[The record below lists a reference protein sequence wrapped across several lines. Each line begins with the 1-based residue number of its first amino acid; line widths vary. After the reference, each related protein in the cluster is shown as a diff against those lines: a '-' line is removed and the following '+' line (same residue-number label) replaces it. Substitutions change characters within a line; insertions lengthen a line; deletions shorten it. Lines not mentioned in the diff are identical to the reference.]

1 MSGKTIVGL
10 VGCYNRPSRTFG
22 LVETICDR
30 VSSQSG
36 ALVKVYDL
44 ADLGTSLSTA
54 MSQCDLDAD
63 AQVILQHIL
72 SADALVIGVPTYKGS
87 YPGLFKHLIDL
98 IDPDALAGKPTL
110 LCATGGGDRH
120 ALMVEHQMRPLFAF
134 FRAATVGTAIY
145 ASASQFEGFHV
156 ESLVLEERIALGAKE
171 LAHWL

>member
-1 MSGKTIVGL
+1 MSGKNIVGL
-10 VGCYNRPSRTFG
+10 VGSFNRPSKTFA

-36 ALVKVYDL
+36 ALVKTYDL
-44 ADLGTSLSTA
+44 ADFGASFSTA
-54 MSQCDLDAD
+54 MSKRDLDAD
-63 AQVILQHIL
+63 AQEVLQQIL

-98 IDPDALAGKPTL
+98 IDPDDLAGKPVL

-145 ASASQFEGFHV
+145 ASASQFDGFSV
-156 ESLVLEERIALGAKE
+156 ESLPLEERIELGASE